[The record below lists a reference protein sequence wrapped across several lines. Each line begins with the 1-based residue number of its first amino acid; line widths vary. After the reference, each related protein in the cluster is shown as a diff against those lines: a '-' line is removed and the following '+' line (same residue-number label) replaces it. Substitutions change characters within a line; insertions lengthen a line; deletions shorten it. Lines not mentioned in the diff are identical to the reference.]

1 MRECPFFM
9 DFMRHYYF
17 STFFTAL
24 LLFLL
29 SCGSSS
35 TSEQPVVDEASQT
48 VLISD
53 SLVADTLPK
62 DTLHVIPSDSVRIVV
77 EFFDAMGA
85 TLTIPTNFTVWD
97 DYIPINLTSD
107 ENGSI
112 SYMTKNDHMV
122 FVTYAND
129 TLATYFNMN
138 GGEMLNDHIQINV
151 LPMYGRI
158 MDNDGTPHQNMPVHV
173 HYRLS
178 KKDKSM
184 ACESDLVFHTDC
196 KGYYRTYVSTSFH
209 SIVLRSCGFAF
220 GFIPKKEFSQYPKQ
234 NFLFNPYEVENRC
247 SYYVPEHELFLCATL
262 EDGTSKTIMAE
273 KWENLFSEDAMLD
286 NLEEI
291 SLLARFETKSYTY
304 KLKKRN
310 GAFRL
315 PKLSVCFK

>member
-1 MRECPFFM
+1 MA
-9 DFMRHYYF
+9 FMRHYYF
-17 STFFTAL
+17 GLFSVAILFFLST
-24 LLFLL
+24 
-29 SCGSSS
+29 CGSFSS
-35 TSEQPVVDEASQT
+35 SSSEESATNEAPQT
-48 VLISD
+48 VLMSD
-53 SLVADTLPK
+53 SLVSDTIPS
-62 DTLHVIPSDSVRIVV
+62 DSIQVIPSDSVRVV
-77 EFFDAMGA
+77 IEFFDAMGA
-85 TLTIPTNFTVWD
+85 TLNIPTKFTVWD
-97 DYIPINLTSD
+97 DFLPVEVMSD
-107 ENGSI
+107 ANGTI
-112 SYMTKNDHMV
+112 SFMAKNDHAV
-122 FVTYAND
+122 FVSYGND
-129 TLATYFNMN
+129 TLATYFDMS
-138 GGEMLNDHIQINV
+138 GGEVLNDHIQINV

-184 ACESDLVFHTDC
+184 ACESDLVFRTDS

-209 SIVLRSCGFAF
+209 TIVLRSCGFAF

-273 KWENLFSEDAMLD
+273 KWDNLFSEDAMLD

>member
-1 MRECPFFM
+1 MA
-9 DFMRHYYF
+9 FMRHYYF
-17 STFFTAL
+17 GLFSVAILFFLST
-24 LLFLL
+24 
-29 SCGSSS
+29 CGSFSS
-35 TSEQPVVDEASQT
+35 SSSEESATNEAPQT
-48 VLISD
+48 VLMSD
-53 SLVADTLPK
+53 SLVSDTIPS
-62 DTLHVIPSDSVRIVV
+62 DSIQVIPSDSVRVV
-77 EFFDAMGA
+77 IEFFDAMGA
-85 TLTIPTNFTVWD
+85 TLNIPTKFTVWD
-97 DYIPINLTSD
+97 DFLPVEVMSD
-107 ENGSI
+107 ANGTI
-112 SYMTKNDHMV
+112 SFMAKNDHAV
-122 FVTYAND
+122 FVSYGND
-129 TLATYFNMN
+129 TLATYFDMS
-138 GGEMLNDHIQINV
+138 GGEVLNDHIQINV

-184 ACESDLVFHTDC
+184 ACESDLVFRTDS

-209 SIVLRSCGFAF
+209 TIVLRSCGFAF

-273 KWENLFSEDAMLD
+273 KWDNLFSEDAMLD
-286 NLEEI
+286 NLDEI

>member
-1 MRECPFFM
+1 MA
-9 DFMRHYYF
+9 FMRHYYF
-17 STFFTAL
+17 GLFSVAILFFLST
-24 LLFLL
+24 
-29 SCGSSS
+29 CGSFSS
-35 TSEQPVVDEASQT
+35 SSSEESATNEAPQT
-48 VLISD
+48 VLMSD
-53 SLVADTLPK
+53 SLVSDTIPS
-62 DTLHVIPSDSVRIVV
+62 DSIQAIPSDSVRVV
-77 EFFDAMGA
+77 IEFFDAMGA
-85 TLTIPTNFTVWD
+85 TLNIPTKFTVWD
-97 DYIPINLTSD
+97 DFLPVEVMSD
-107 ENGSI
+107 ANGTI
-112 SYMTKNDHMV
+112 SFMAKNDHAV
-122 FVTYAND
+122 FVSYGND
-129 TLATYFNMN
+129 TLATYFDMS
-138 GGEMLNDHIQINV
+138 GGEVLNDHIQINV

-184 ACESDLVFHTDC
+184 ACESDLVFRTDS

-209 SIVLRSCGFAF
+209 TIVLRSCGFAF

-273 KWENLFSEDAMLD
+273 KWDNLFSEDAMLD

>member
-1 MRECPFFM
+1 MA
-9 DFMRHYYF
+9 FMRHYYF
-17 STFFTAL
+17 GLFPVAILFFLST
-24 LLFLL
+24 
-29 SCGSSS
+29 CGSFSS
-35 TSEQPVVDEASQT
+35 SSSEESATNEAPQT
-48 VLISD
+48 VLMSD
-53 SLVADTLPK
+53 SLVSDTIPS
-62 DTLHVIPSDSVRIVV
+62 DSIQVIPSDSVRVV
-77 EFFDAMGA
+77 IEFFDAMGA
-85 TLTIPTNFTVWD
+85 TLNIPTKFTVWD
-97 DYIPINLTSD
+97 DFLPVEVMSD
-107 ENGSI
+107 ANGTI
-112 SYMTKNDHMV
+112 SFMAKNDHAV
-122 FVTYAND
+122 FVSYGND
-129 TLATYFNMN
+129 TLATYFDMS
-138 GGEMLNDHIQINV
+138 GGEVLNDHIQINV

-184 ACESDLVFHTDC
+184 ACESDLVFRTDS

-209 SIVLRSCGFAF
+209 TIVLRSCGFAF

-273 KWENLFSEDAMLD
+273 KWDNLFSEDAMLD

>member
-1 MRECPFFM
+1 M
-9 DFMRHYYF
+9 
-17 STFFTAL
+17 
-24 LLFLL
+24 
-29 SCGSSS
+29 
-35 TSEQPVVDEASQT
+35 
-48 VLISD
+48 SD
-53 SLVADTLPK
+53 SLVSDTIPS
-62 DTLHVIPSDSVRIVV
+62 DSIQAIPSDSVRVV
-77 EFFDAMGA
+77 IEFFDAMGA
-85 TLTIPTNFTVWD
+85 TLNIPTKFTVWD
-97 DYIPINLTSD
+97 DFLPVEVMSD
-107 ENGSI
+107 ANGTI
-112 SYMTKNDHMV
+112 SFMAKNDHAV
-122 FVTYAND
+122 FVSYGND
-129 TLATYFNMN
+129 TLATYFDMS
-138 GGEMLNDHIQINV
+138 GGEVLNDHIQINV

-184 ACESDLVFHTDC
+184 ACESDLVFRTDS

-209 SIVLRSCGFAF
+209 TIVLRSCGFAF

-273 KWENLFSEDAMLD
+273 KWDNLFSEDAMLD

>member
-9 DFMRHYYF
+9 DFMSHCYF
-17 STFFTAL
+17 LSFFAAL
-24 LLFLL
+24 LLFML
-29 SCGSSS
+29 SCGSPF
-35 TSEQPVVDEASQT
+35 TSEQPMADEVSQT

-53 SLVADTLPK
+53 SLVTDTLPQ
-62 DTLHVIPSDSVRIVV
+62 DTLHVIPSDSVRIVI

-85 TLTIPTNFTVWD
+85 TLTIPTKFTVWD
-97 DYIPINLTSD
+97 DYLPVEVMSD
-107 ENGSI
+107 ANGSI
-112 SYMTKNDHMV
+112 SFMTKDDHAV

-129 TLATYFNMN
+129 TLTTYFDMS
-138 GGEMLNDHIQINV
+138 GGEVLNDHIQINV
-151 LPMYGRI
+151 RPMYGRI

-184 ACESDLVFHTDC
+184 ASESDLVFHTDS

-220 GFIPKKEFSQYPKQ
+220 GFISKKEFSQYPKQ

-262 EDGTSKTIMAE
+262 DDGTSKTIKAD
-273 KWENLFSEDAMLD
+273 KWDNLFAEDGMLD
-286 NLEEI
+286 NLEEV

-315 PKLSVCFK
+315 PKISVCLK

>member
-1 MRECPFFM
+1 MECPFFM
-9 DFMRHYYF
+9 VFMKHYYF
-17 STFFTAL
+17 LSFLATLLPFF
-24 LLFLL
+24 L
-29 SCGSSS
+29 SCGSTSS
-35 TSEQPVVDEASQT
+35 SEQSDAEEASQT
-48 VLISD
+48 ILMSD
-53 SLVADTLPK
+53 SLETDTLPS
-62 DTLHVIPSDSVRIVV
+62 DTLHVIPSDSVRIVI

-85 TLTIPTNFTVWD
+85 TLNIPTKFTVWD
-97 DYIPINLTSD
+97 DFLPVEVMSD
-107 ENGSI
+107 VNGTI
-112 SYMTKNDHMV
+112 SFMAKDDHAV
-122 FVTYAND
+122 FVSYGND
-129 TLATYFNMN
+129 TLATYFDMS
-138 GGEMLNDHIQINV
+138 GGEVLNDHIQINV

-184 ACESDLVFHTDC
+184 ACESDLVFRTDS

-209 SIVLRSCGFAF
+209 TIVLRSCGFAF
-220 GFIPKKEFSQYPKQ
+220 GFIPKKEFLQYPKQ

-273 KWENLFSEDAMLD
+273 KWDNLFSEDAMLD